1 MENIIMEYKTLGSK
15 FVLSVLVTFFLSLST
30 AIAGELN
37 AETQKKVDTYKQ
49 KLATWAQDPDV
60 VSAIKKANQQ
70 GTQMDNTKWKA
81 MSKSDGKVLSYQYS
95 SAGKKLTQWN
105 ADKSLG
111 KLFIRDK
118 KGNYVAGSKKPA
130 IYNIASRPAFS
141 KAKPGQGWNSTKV
154 KPDPTT
160 NLASI
165 QVSYPVIS
173 NGETIGLIH
182 TSVIVE

>member
-1 MENIIMEYKTLGSK
+1 MEIKNIYTKLVMSFLATFL
-15 FVLSVLVTFFLSLST
+15 LSMST
-30 AIAGELN
+30 ASAGELN
-37 AETQKKVDTYKQ
+37 TKTQDKVNAYKQ

-60 VSAIKKANQQ
+60 ISAVKKANQK
-70 GTQMDNTKWKA
+70 GTDMDNAKWKA
-81 MSKSDGKVLSYQYS
+81 MNKNDGKVLSYQSS
-95 SAGKKLTQWN
+95 SAGKKLTTWN
-105 ADKSLG
+105 KDKSLG
-111 KLFIRDK
+111 KLFLRDK

-130 IYNIASRPAFS
+130 IYNIATRPAFS
-141 KAKPGQGWNSTKV
+141 KAKPGKGWNSTKV

-173 NGETIGLIH
+173 NGEKIGVIH

>member
-1 MENIIMEYKTLGSK
+1 MEKKMLNSK
-15 FVLSVLVTFFLSLST
+15 LLMSVLATFLLSMSTVT
-30 AIAGELN
+30 AGELN
-37 AETQKKVDTYKQ
+37 AKTQGKVDAYKQ

-60 VSAIKKANQQ
+60 ISAVKQANQKSAK
-70 GTQMDNTKWKA
+70 MDNARWNG
-81 MSKSDGKVLSYQYS
+81 MSKTDAQVLSYQSS
-95 SAGKKLTQWN
+95 SAGKKLTGWN
-105 ADKSLG
+105 KDKSLG
-111 KLFIRDK
+111 KLFLRDK

-141 KAKPGQGWNSTKV
+141 KSEPGQGWNSTKI

-173 NGETIGLIH
+173 DGKKIGVIH

>member
-1 MENIIMEYKTLGSK
+1 MEIKNIYSK
-15 FVLSVLVTFFLSLST
+15 LLLSFLATFLLSMSAAT
-30 AIAGELN
+30 AGELDSK
-37 AETQKKVDTYKQ
+37 TQGKVDAYKQ

-60 VSAIKKANQQ
+60 ISAVKKANQQ
-70 GTQMDNTKWKA
+70 GTDMDNAKWKA
-81 MSKSDGKVLSYQYS
+81 MTKNDGKVLSYQSS
-95 SAGKKLTQWN
+95 SAGKKLTKWN
-105 ADKSLG
+105 KDKSLG
-111 KLFIRDK
+111 KLFLRDK

-141 KAKPGQGWNSTKV
+141 KAKPGQGWNSTRV
-154 KPDPTT
+154 KADPTT

-173 NGETIGLIH
+173 NGEKIGVIH

>member
-1 MENIIMEYKTLGSK
+1 MENNLMEYTMLKSK
-15 FVLSVLVTFFLSLST
+15 FVFPVLLTFLVSLST
-30 AIAGELN
+30 ATAGELN
-37 AETQKKVDTYKQ
+37 AETQAKVDAYKQ

-60 VSAIKKANQQ
+60 VSALKKANQDLAK
-70 GTQMDNTKWKA
+70 MDNATWKA
-81 MSKSDGKVLSYQYS
+81 MSKNDGKVLSYQS
-95 SAGKKLTQWN
+95 STAGKKLTKWN
-105 ADKSLG
+105 DDKSLG

-130 IYNIASRPAFS
+130 IYNIATRPAFS

-160 NLASI
+160 SLASI

-173 NGETIGLIH
+173 NGEKIGIIH
-182 TSVIVE
+182 TSLIVE

>member
-1 MENIIMEYKTLGSK
+1 MEQKKLYSK
-15 FVLSVLVTFFLSLST
+15 LVVSALAAFVLSMST
-30 AIAGELN
+30 AIAGDLN
-37 AETQKKVDTYKQ
+37 AKTQNKVDAYKQ

-60 VSAIKKANQQ
+60 ISAVKNANQQ
-70 GTQMDNTKWKA
+70 SSKMDNATWKA
-81 MSKSDGKVLSYQYS
+81 MNKNDGKVLSYQSS
-95 SAGKKLTQWN
+95 SAGKKLTKWN
-105 ADKSLG
+105 QDKSLG
-111 KLFIRDK
+111 KLFLRDK

-130 IYNIASRPAFS
+130 IYNIATRPAFS
-141 KAKPGQGWNSTKV
+141 KAKPGQGWNSSKV

-173 NGETIGLIH
+173 NGEKIGVIH

>member
-1 MENIIMEYKTLGSK
+1 MEHKNLYSK
-15 FVLSVLVTFFLSLST
+15 LVLSVLATFIFSVST
-30 AIAGELN
+30 ATAGDLN
-37 AETQKKVDTYKQ
+37 PKTQNKVDAYKQ

-60 VSAIKKANQQ
+60 ISAVKKANKQD
-70 GTQMDNTKWKA
+70 TNMDNAKWKA
-81 MSKSDGKVLSYQYS
+81 MNKNDGKVLSYQSS
-95 SAGKKLTQWN
+95 SAGKKLTKWN
-105 ADKSLG
+105 KDKSLG
-111 KLFIRDK
+111 KLFLRDK

-141 KAKPGQGWNSTKV
+141 KAEPGQGWNSSKV

-173 NGETIGLIH
+173 NGEKIGVIH